1 MNKEEIRQY
10 MGPDAIDSVD
20 TVRGLSSKLLRDF
33 VQNVPRIGIGSESNV
48 DDHIHALLDLLAWH
62 HYLVTHGDKPEHR
75 VQLVIGRGPHTGA
88 ALPAVRTLRWTH
100 AGSPE
105 IEVLVESEINSGQFE
120 TDTGEAP
127 TFNGARPTEYA
138 GYLDGWYSITPT
150 GIASEIL
157 DRSPDARRLRLY
169 PQLSTPPV
177 AEKWSLR
184 LDGLQIGELGP
195 SGGYLR
201 VGGGELSSQVAVQ
214 TWHQINGGGEALSVT
229 ESTLDVAIGRISEL
243 VRGLERVDGGLLDHG
258 VPEHA
263 LESAVVRGE
272 IQVTIGARELCTL
285 GDEQAKVAY
294 GSQIPTLWAPD
305 GRPWYLDALL
315 RDCAV
320 PWAIEMKVKAG
331 GGYGAYLRHA
341 IGQAVLY
348 RHFLRTA
355 TPYQAWFDA
364 LGLDRQAVRAAV
376 LYPQPTPEVQRKIAS
391 RIGNLLLTAA
401 AFDVQVVTVDA
412 GWLQ

>member
-1 MNKEEIRQY
+1 MNKEELQHY
-10 MGPDAIDSVD
+10 MGADAIDTVD
-20 TVRGLSSKLLRDF
+20 TVRGLSSKLLRD
-33 VQNVPRIGIGSESNV
+33 VVGGLPRIGIGSESNV

-62 HYLVTHGDKPEHR
+62 HYLVSHGEKPQRR
-75 VQLVIGRGPHTGA
+75 VQLVIGRGPHTEA
-88 ALPAVRTLRWTH
+88 ALPAVRTLRATH
-100 AGSPE
+100 TGSPQ
-105 IEVLVESEINSGQFE
+105 IEVLVESAGDPGHFE

-127 TFNGARPTEYA
+127 TFNGTRPTDYA
-138 GYLDGWYSITPT
+138 SYLSAWYSIVPT
-150 GIASEIL
+150 GIASEML

-169 PQLSTPPV
+169 PQLSSPPNAGV
-177 AEKWSLR
+177 WSLR

-195 SGGYLR
+195 TEGHLR
-201 VGGGELSSQVAVQ
+201 VGGGEMSSQVAVK
-214 TWHQINGGGEALSVT
+214 TWHKINGGGEALLVT
-229 ESTLDVAIGRISEL
+229 ETTLGAAIERISEL
-243 VRGLERVDGGLLDHG
+243 VRGLERVDGQLLDHG

-272 IQVTIGARELCTL
+272 IEVTIGAQKLTTL
-285 GDEQAKVAY
+285 GDGQTKVAY
-294 GSQIPTLWAPD
+294 GSQIPTLWAQD
-305 GRPWYLDALL
+305 GRPRYLDALL
-315 RDCAV
+315 RDGAV
-320 PWAIEMKVKAG
+320 PWAVEMKVKAG

-355 TPYQAWFDA
+355 TPYEKWFVDRR
-364 LGLDRQAVRAAV
+364 LDRQAARAAV
-376 LYPQPTPEVQRKIAS
+376 LYPQPTPDVQRKIAS

>member
-10 MGPDAIDSVD
+10 MGPNVIDSVD
-20 TVRGLSSKLLRDF
+20 TVQGLSSKLLRD
-33 VQNVPRIGIGSESNV
+33 VVNGVPRVGIGSESNV

-62 HYLVTHGDKPEHR
+62 HYLVSHGDRPEHR
-75 VQLVIGRGPHTGA
+75 VQLVIGRGPHTDA
-88 ALPAVRTLRWTH
+88 ALPAVRTLRSTH
-100 AGSPE
+100 TGSPQVE
-105 IEVLVESEINSGQFE
+105 ILVESERDPGHFE
-120 TDTGEAP
+120 VDAGEAP
-127 TFNGARPTEYA
+127 TFNGARPSEYA
-138 GYLDGWYSITPT
+138 GYLNAWYSIAPT

-169 PQLSTPPV
+169 PQLSSPPG
-177 AEKWSLR
+177 AGTWSLR

-195 SGGYLR
+195 TGGYLR
-201 VGGGELSSQVAVQ
+201 VGKGELSSQIAVQ
-214 TWHQINGGGEALSVT
+214 TWHKINGGGEELPVNETSLAT
-229 ESTLDVAIGRISEL
+229 AIGRISEL
-243 VRGLERVDGGLLDHG
+243 VRALERVDGELLDHG
-258 VPEHA
+258 LPEHA

-272 IQVTIGARELCTL
+272 SQVTIGARRLSTL
-285 GDEQAKVAY
+285 GDGQAKVAY
-294 GSQIPTLWAPD
+294 GSQIPTLWAPE
-305 GRPWYLDALL
+305 GGPRYLDALL
-315 RDCAV
+315 RDGAV
-320 PWAIEMKVKAG
+320 PWAVEMKVKAG

-355 TPYQAWFDA
+355 TPYQAWFDDR
-364 LGLDRQAVRAAV
+364 GLDRQAVRAAV